1 MTMPVSSTVRAL
13 LEEARAKI
21 DSSDAELLLA
31 HALGRPRG
39 WLYAHA
45 DAAVA
50 ADEAGR
56 FEALVERRARGE
68 PVAYLCGRRGFW
80 TLDLAVTA
88 FASRSVHVELGRW
101 AGIF

>member
-1 MTMPVSSTVRAL
+1 MPGKCPGRPRPGPRIAAMTMPAPPTVRAL
-13 LEEARAKI
+13 LEAARARV
-21 DSSDAELLLA
+21 DPAEAELLLA

-68 PVAYLCGRRGFW
+68 
-80 TLDLAVTA
+80 
-88 FASRSVHVELGRW
+88 
-101 AGIF
+101 